1 MSPSRIGAESV
12 STLRDTGPVPVARA
26 ADFAPNR
33 SADFWDST
41 TISGLFFLI
50 ALWGWRVYSTWATW
64 GNLTIDSGHE
74 MYIPALLAQ
83 GKVLY
88 RDVWFMY
95 GPAAPYFN
103 SYLFRWFGIHLNV
116 LYAAGSLA
124 ALGSALFLCAAGIE
138 LSAWLV
144 GWTAGAVLLLEAF
157 EPTLFCFPL
166 PYSFSAVYACFTACL
181 FLWLVIRGSVR
192 TSWLWVLAA
201 GSTAALALLL
211 KPEFG
216 MACYLTMMLWMAER
230 SFRERSFW
238 RAAKD
243 IAAILPGVVACG
255 VVIWWMISIRGVEFI
270 TQENIVSWPTSYF
283 MKHYGKLWLDSNG
296 FALNAAAFGDAAMR
310 ALLPAGVLLEIYC
323 LLNWKRIDL
332 RSAFIRVALLASLIA
347 YCVVLGLNPQQS
359 LAALV
364 FPRDMVLYVAIAA
377 VVAWLWFFRQPE
389 GERRALILSLTFAS
403 LLAFRILLK
412 TEPSGY
418 PIFYNGPVV
427 LCFLALVTLLIR
439 RAFHNRKSIFA
450 MQAAVC
456 IACLLSVVLYER
468 ATFNARGFVPLVTE
482 RGTVRVAPR
491 MAQNY
496 QVAIQF
502 MKGKA
507 ALGESVLSVPE
518 DTSLYFLSETE
529 CPTRVFSFTPGV
541 LVPGKMTDELIAEIN
556 RKPVRYLLWSN
567 RFFFE
572 FGVPVFGK
580 DFDQEFGEFLRSRY
594 HRVGLLI
601 PDDLFSADWNAQVW
615 ERNDQN

>member
-1 MSPSRIGAESV
+1 MSTSGDTAVLPAARGANV
-12 STLRDTGPVPVARA
+12 FRARPA
-26 ADFAPNR
+26 NFWN
-33 SADFWDST
+33 SAT
-41 TISGLFFLI
+41 RSGLVFLI
-50 ALWGWRVYSTWATW
+50 ALWGWRFYSTWATW

-103 SYLFRWFGIHLNV
+103 SYLFRMFGIHLNV
-116 LYAAGSLA
+116 LYWAGSLA
-124 ALGSALFLCAAGIE
+124 ALASAILLYAAGIE

-157 EPTLFCFPL
+157 EPTIFCFPL
-166 PYSFSAVYACFTACL
+166 PYSFSAAYACFTACL
-181 FLWLVIRGSVR
+181 FLWLIIRGSR
-192 TSWLWVLAA
+192 TTSWSWMFAA
-201 GSTAALALLL
+201 GTTSALALLL

-216 MACYLTMMLWMAER
+216 MACYLTLGLWMAER
-230 SFRERSFW
+230 SYRERSAW

-243 IAAILPGVVACG
+243 LAAILPGVVACG
-255 VVIWWMISIRGVEFI
+255 LVIWWMISIRGVEFI
-270 TQENIVSWPTSYF
+270 THENIVSWPTSYF
-283 MKHYGKLWLDSNG
+283 MKHYGKLWLDLNG
-296 FALNAAAFGDAAMR
+296 FSLNAGAFGDAAIR

-332 RSAFIRVALLASLIA
+332 RSAFIRGALLATLIA
-347 YCVVLGLNPQQS
+347 YCVVLGLDPQQS
-359 LAALV
+359 LRALV

-377 VVAWLWFFRQPE
+377 IVEWLWFFRRPD
-389 GERRALILSLTFAS
+389 GERRALLLSLTFAS
-403 LLAFRILLK
+403 LLAFRVLLK

-427 LCFLALVTLLIR
+427 LCFLLLVTSLIR

-450 MQAAVC
+450 VQAAIC
-456 IACLLSVVLYER
+456 LACLLSVVLWER
-468 ATFNARGFVPLVTE
+468 ATFNAKGFVPLVTE
-482 RGTVRVAPR
+482 RGMVRVAPR
-491 MAQNY
+491 MARNY
-496 QVAIQF
+496 QLAIHF
-502 MKGKA
+502 MKDKA

-529 CPTRVFSFTPGV
+529 CPTRLFSFTPGV
-541 LVPGKMTDELIAEIN
+541 LAPGKMTDELIAEIN

-601 PDDLFSADWNAQVW
+601 PDDLFSSDWNAQVW
-615 ERNDQN
+615 ERNEQN